1 MIYTLRRFLGAFA
14 WWRRL
19 EDRHWRNHTM
29 EVRRG
34 YRHVPDVVIDPYRIG
49 YQIRMWRLDQ
59 RRRFY
64 EEWDELK
71 YQLLTLAAPYI
82 MMFMQRFHLQR
93 LGSLELYL
101 QYEGEDPVC
110 RNLWHKE
117 VLVCIWFV

>member
-1 MIYTLRRFLGAFA
+1 
-14 WWRRL
+14 
-19 EDRHWRNHTM
+19 M